1 MCGIAGFWSK
11 RGGSL
16 DGGDAWLRST
26 LAELEHRGPD
36 DSGMWAERSS
46 GVLLGHRRLSIIDLS
61 PLGHQPMVSTSGSA
75 AIVFNGEIYN
85 HRSLRLEL
93 ERRGF
98 AFRSE
103 SDTEVLLNGYA
114 CWGELVLD
122 RLVGMFAF
130 AIWDRSTETL
140 FLARDRAGEK
150 PLYYAL
156 TEAGVAF
163 ASEVAPLAKLHA
175 VDTRIDA
182 AAVSL
187 YLQYQYVPA
196 PRSIYAGI
204 RKLPAAHAMSI
215 GRERSR
221 IWRYWDP
228 VPIAAGPRLAIGP
241 DDALDEL
248 ERLLRDALRGQ
259 MIADVPLG
267 AFLSGGIDSSAVVSM
282 MTELSTRPVRTFTIG
297 FDVPRYDESRQAA
310 CVAHHLGTD
319 HTVEYLTERDAVA
332 LIPDVPAM
340 YGEPF
345 GDSSALPTHLV
356 SRVARKHVTV
366 SLSGDG
372 GDEALGG
379 YTRYDE
385 LERILLLS
393 RLPSPLQALARTVC
407 GRLPGRLG
415 RGASLVGVAPREVF
429 RARVGV
435 FRSDD
440 VQAMTG
446 AVPPLE
452 EFDRAWAAAAV
463 QPVRQRAMLADL
475 LTYLPEAILV
485 KVDRAAMRISLE
497 TRAPLLDHRLLEFT
511 LRLPPELTR
520 RKRLLKRL
528 VYRRIPRALVD
539 RPKQGFGVPLGKW
552 FRGEL
557 RELLFDALTP
567 ARMRTVGIEQ
577 FAPVQKVL
585 ASHMS
590 GAFDEYPRLWTLLML
605 SLWHDRHRALASGRE
620 PVPLAPAIVER
631 RSAEAFALHQI
642 RV

>member
-1 MCGIAGFWSK
+1 M
-11 RGGSL
+11 
-16 DGGDAWLRST
+16 DGAEAWLRSA
-26 LAELEHRGPD
+26 LSDLEHRGPD
-36 DSGMWAERSS
+36 DAGMWGGATS

-75 AIVFNGEIYN
+75 TIVFNGEIYN
-85 HRSLRLEL
+85 YRALRHEL
-93 ERRGF
+93 ERDGF
-98 AFRSE
+98 LFRSD

-114 CWGELVLD
+114 CWGERVLE

-130 AIWDRSTETL
+130 AIWDRTTETL
-140 FLARDRAGEK
+140 LLARDRAGEK
-150 PLYYAL
+150 PLYYAV
-156 TEAGVAF
+156 TPAGVAF
-163 ASEVAPLAKLHA
+163 ASEVAPLTKLHD
-175 VDTRIDA
+175 VDLRIDET
-182 AAVSL
+182 AVSL

-196 PRSIYAGI
+196 PYSIYTGI
-204 RKLPAAHAMSI
+204 RKLPAAHALSI
-215 GRERSR
+215 GRDRSR
-221 IWRYWDP
+221 SWRYWDP
-228 VPIAAGPRLAIGP
+228 VPIATGPRLAIGLGE
-241 DDALDEL
+241 ARDEL
-248 ERLLRDALRGQ
+248 EGLLRDAVRGQ
-259 MIADVPLG
+259 MISDVPLG

-297 FDVPRYDESRQAA
+297 FDVPRYDESRHASA
-310 CVAHHLGTD
+310 VARHLGTD
-319 HTVEYLTERDAVA
+319 HTVEYLTEKDAVA
-332 LIPDVPAM
+332 LIPEMPAM

-366 SLSGDG
+366 ALSGDG

-385 LERILLLS
+385 LERILLFS
-393 RLPSPLQALARTVC
+393 RFPTALQTLARTVC

-415 RGASLVGVAPREVF
+415 RGASLVGVAPRDVF

-435 FRSDD
+435 FRAAD
-440 VQAMTG
+440 VQTMTG
-446 AVPPLE
+446 AVPPLG
-452 EFDRAWAAAAV
+452 EFERAWTAAAE

-485 KVDRAAMRISLE
+485 KVDRAAMSISLE

-520 RKRLLKRL
+520 RKRLLKSL

-552 FRGEL
+552 FRAEL
-557 RELLFDALTP
+557 RDLLFDALTP
-567 ARMRTVGIEQ
+567 TRMRAVGIEQ
-577 FAPVQKVL
+577 FSPVQKVL

-605 SLWHDRHRALASGRE
+605 SLWHDETRTLANRHE
-620 PVPLAPAIVER
+620 PVPLAPAI
-631 RSAEAFALHQI
+631 
-642 RV
+642 

>member
-1 MCGIAGFWSK
+1 MCGIAGFWS
-11 RGGSL
+11 RQRGSL
-16 DGGDAWLRST
+16 DGAEAWLRSA
-26 LAELEHRGPD
+26 LSDLEHRGPD
-36 DSGMWAERSS
+36 DAGMWGGATS

-75 AIVFNGEIYN
+75 TIVFNGEIYN
-85 HRSLRLEL
+85 YRALRHEL
-93 ERRGF
+93 ERDGF
-98 AFRSE
+98 LFRSD

-114 CWGELVLD
+114 CWGERVLE

-150 PLYYAL
+150 PLYYAV
-156 TEAGVAF
+156 TPAGVAF
-163 ASEVAPLAKLHA
+163 ASEVAPLTKLHD
-175 VDTRIDA
+175 VDVRIDET
-182 AAVSL
+182 AVSL

-196 PRSIYAGI
+196 PYSIYTGI
-204 RKLPAAHAMSI
+204 RKLPAAHALSI
-215 GRERSR
+215 GRDRSR
-221 IWRYWDP
+221 SWRYWDP
-228 VPIAAGPRLAIGP
+228 VPIATGPRLAIGLG
-241 DDALDEL
+241 DARDEL
-248 ERLLRDALRGQ
+248 EGLLRDAVRGQ
-259 MIADVPLG
+259 MISDVPLG

-297 FDVPRYDESRQAA
+297 FDVPRYDESRHASA
-310 CVAHHLGTD
+310 VARQLGTD
-319 HTVEYLTERDAVA
+319 HTVEYLTEKDAVA
-332 LIPDVPAM
+332 LIPEMPAM

-366 SLSGDG
+366 ALSGDG

-393 RLPSPLQALARTVC
+393 RIPAALQPLARTVC

-415 RGASLVGVAPREVF
+415 RGASLIGIAPRDVF

-435 FRSDD
+435 FRAAD
-440 VQAMTG
+440 VQTMTG
-446 AVPPLE
+446 AVTPLG
-452 EFDRAWAAAAV
+452 EFERAWTAAAE

-520 RKRLLKRL
+520 RKRLLKSL

-552 FRGEL
+552 FRAEL
-557 RELLFDALTP
+557 RDLLFDALTP
-567 ARMRTVGIEQ
+567 ARMRAVGIEE

-605 SLWHDRHRALASGRE
+605 SLWHDETHTRASRHE
-620 PVPLAPAIVER
+620 PVPLAPAI
-631 RSAEAFALHQI
+631 
-642 RV
+642 